1 MARKTFKNM
10 SRDSRRHLCGW
21 ALAALTALAL
31 TSQPVRDLSALP
43 DSIRLTRGYSTAL
56 TLPSLLEAD
65 IDGQAAVLS
74 SLAETLDGASSG
86 VSLTGEK
93 EGYSALTLRLM
104 GLFPFKTIPVSV
116 EEEKILIPGG
126 SPVGV
131 AIKTQGVVVVGV
143 SDLGGSVKS
152 PARTAGLTGGD
163 LILEVDGT
171 PVTGA
176 HHLSTL
182 IDSGDIVVLTVDRNG
197 DTLYLPLQPVLDTR
211 DNTYRLGAW
220 VRDSTAGVG
229 TLSFYDPESG
239 RYGALGHA
247 ITDIDTGTILSID
260 EGLLFDSC
268 VVDIQRGASGA
279 PGELIGQFSL
289 LEEAVGSIC
298 KNTEFGIFGSL
309 DAPAA
314 EGFTG
319 AIPLAE
325 PNEVKSGKAQLYTTL
340 DGEGVRAYDCEI
352 TRVTAQ
358 NAPATRSMT
367 IRITDKQLIEKTGG
381 IAQGMSGS
389 PIIQNGKLVGVVTHV
404 YVGDPQQGYAVYA
417 KWMYDEMAA

>member
-211 DNTYRLGAW
+211 DNAYRLGAW

-247 ITDIDTGTILSID
+247 VTDIDTGLVLDVQNGEIIESRITQIHKG
-260 EGLLFDSC
+260 E
-268 VVDIQRGASGA
+268 RGA
-279 PGELIGQFSL
+279 PGELIGQFGGNSKAL
-289 LEEAVGSIC
+289 GTIDVNGVCGIYGDAYEAISC
-298 KNTEFGIFGSL
+298 
-309 DAPAA
+309 
-314 EGFTG
+314 
-319 AIPLAE
+319 PLY
-325 PNEVKSGKAQLYTTL
+325 PQGVPMMSGDEVCLGEAQILTTL
-340 DGEGVRAYDCEI
+340 DEQGIRAYDCEI
-352 TRVTAQ
+352 MKVSRQ
-358 NAPATRSMT
+358 NGQNQRNLVLK
-367 IRITDKQLIEKTGG
+367 ITDEELLERTGG
-381 IAQGMSGS
+381 IVQGMSGS
-389 PIIQNGKLVGVVTHV
+389 PILQDGRLVGAVTHV
-404 YVGDPQQGYAVYA
+404 FISDPTTGYGIFIEN
-417 KWMYDEMAA
+417 MLDAAG